1 MSGTSAQMPLP
12 DYANP
17 PVAETVLGVQFDRFP
32 QLRNGH
38 LGAFWLEL
46 NQRDWPTIG
55 DAPPLPNQFE
65 NFADSSGWARAV
77 QLQLT
82 QDPSFRIQIKNADLN
97 RMIQIQ
103 NSRLHFNWMKEEG
116 GRYPRYEAVRQEFTT
131 ILNQFR
137 QFVAARE
144 LGEFKPNQWE
154 VTYVNKIPRGTVWT
168 TPADW
173 GFFRPL
179 GGVPTIGGLIEG
191 ESFGGEWHF
200 VIPGQRGRLHIDWQH
215 GKAPRGKGEEATGED
230 SVRLN
235 LTARGPIVGSETDDR
250 VMAGLDLGHETIVR
264 AFASLMSDDA
274 NRYWE
279 IKNAGNY

>member
-1 MSGTSAQMPLP
+1 MTVDSSQMPLP

-17 PVAETVLGVQFDRFP
+17 PVVETVLGVQFDRLP
-32 QLRNGH
+32 GLTNGH
-38 LGAFWLEL
+38 IGAFWLEL
-46 NQRDWPTIG
+46 NQREWPTIG
-55 DAPPLPNQFE
+55 DAPQLPNQFE

-77 QLQLT
+77 HFQLT
-82 QDPSFRIQIKNADLN
+82 QDPACRTQIRNADLN
-97 RMIQIQ
+97 RMIQVQ
-103 NSRLHFNWMKEEG
+103 NSRLHFNWMKGEG
-116 GRYPRYEAVRQEFTT
+116 GRYPHYDNVRKEFTT
-131 ILNQFR
+131 ILGQFR
-137 QFVAARE
+137 RFVDAKE

-154 VTYVNKIPRGTVWT
+154 VTYVNQIPRGTVWT

-179 GGVPTIGGLIEG
+179 GGVPTVDGLIEG
-191 ESFGGEWHF
+191 ESFTGEWHF

-235 LTARGPIVGSETDDR
+235 LTARGPIVGNETGDS
-250 VMAGLDLGHETIVR
+250 VMAGLDLGHETVVR
-264 AFASLMSDDA
+264 VFACLMSDAA

-279 IKNAGNY
+279 IANASNS